1 LFVCLCACRL
11 NFSCCFLCDGSLF
24 RSGYRV
30 QTNMMTTLPS
40 CPGAQIALAVQRYWW
55 ATSDAIWLRDEGDAL
70 LQGIARFW
78 ASRVDA
84 DGSIRNVVSMDERT
98 CNVGPRHVSNAVYT
112 NALARLSLTFANDVN
127 RACALPCIMAFL
139 YVQMP
144 WSRAASASTTEVLIE
159 CHHITRCA
167 RT

>member
-1 LFVCLCACRL
+1 
-11 NFSCCFLCDGSLF
+11 
-24 RSGYRV
+24 V
-30 QTNMMTTLPS
+30 QTKMMTTLPS
-40 CPGAQIALAVQRYWW
+40 CPHAQIALAVQRYWW
-55 ATSDAIWLRDEGDAL
+55 ATNDAIWLRDEGGAL

-98 CNVGPRHVSNAVYT
+98 CNMGPRHVSNAVYT

-127 RACALPCIMAFL
+127 RACTLPCITAFL
-139 YVQMP
+139 LCSNAMVTRRFCINY
-144 WSRAASASTTEVLIE
+144 RSTYRM
-159 CHHITRCA
+159 HHITRCA